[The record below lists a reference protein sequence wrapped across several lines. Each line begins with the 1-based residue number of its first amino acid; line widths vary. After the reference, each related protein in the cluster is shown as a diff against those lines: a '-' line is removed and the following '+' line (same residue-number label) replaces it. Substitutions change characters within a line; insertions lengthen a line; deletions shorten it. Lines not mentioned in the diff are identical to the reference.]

1 MDVNN
6 TLAPSEKLSQVVVR
20 GMQEKKASEI
30 VIMDLRKVKNS
41 VADFFVLCSGTSD
54 TQLDAIAEAVDE
66 QVHKELKE
74 NPWHQEG
81 KENKEWVLIDY
92 VDVVAHIFKKDRRDF
107 YGLEDLWGDADIQIV
122 EDVKG

>member
-6 TLAPSEKLSQVVVR
+6 SLAPSEKLSQVVVK

-41 VADFFVLCSGTSD
+41 VADFFILCSGNSD
-54 TQLDAIAEAVDE
+54 TQVDAIADSVDE
-66 QVHKELKE
+66 QVYKELAQ

-81 KENKEWVLIDY
+81 KENKEWLLIDY
-92 VDVVAHIFKKDRRDF
+92 VDVVAHIFKKDKREF
-107 YGLEDLWGDADIQIV
+107 YALEDLWGDADIQVV
-122 EDVKG
+122 EDATG